1 MRVALAY
8 SGGLD
13 TTVAVKWLREK
24 YSAEVIAVAVDVGQE
39 EDFEAIEERAIAAGS
54 EKFILVDAKK
64 RFAEEF
70 ISKCI
75 MANGLYEG
83 EYPLST
89 ALARPLIA
97 EEVAKVALK
106 EGVDAVAHGC
116 TGKGNDQIR
125 MDASFSV
132 LLPGMRI
139 IAPIRE
145 WNLSRDQEMEY
156 ARKHGLPLNF
166 RESRFSIDDNL
177 WGRSIEAAELEDPWV
192 EPPWEAFKY
201 VAPPSRWPD
210 EPEEIT
216 IGFEDGIPKSI
227 NDGKM
232 DMLTL
237 IREVN
242 SMAGRHGFGIVDH
255 IEDRVIG
262 LKSREVYEV
271 PAALT
276 LIKAHMDLEKMA
288 LGRRFLEFKK
298 LVDAKWA
305 DLVYSG
311 LWHDRLREA
320 LDAFI
325 EYSQGGLTG
334 EVRVRLY
341 KGSMRILGRRCE
353 RSLYSK
359 ELITYSRES
368 MFDQRDGASFSKLW
382 TLEMKLQ
389 KLAEMGWEK
398 KRPKGA

>member
-1 MRVALAY
+1 MKVALAY

-13 TTVAVKWLREK
+13 TTVAIKWLQEK

-39 EDFEAIEERAIAAGS
+39 EDFKAIEERALAAGA

-70 ISKCI
+70 IPKCI

-132 LLPGMRI
+132 LLPDVKI

-145 WNLSRDQEMEY
+145 WNMSRDQEIEY
-156 ARKHGLPLNF
+156 AKKHGLPLDF

-177 WGRSIEAAELEDPWV
+177 WGRSIEAAELEDPWI

-201 VAPPSRWPD
+201 ISPPSEWPD
-210 EPEEIT
+210 DPDEIV
-216 IGFEDGIPKSI
+216 IGFENGCPNAI
-227 NDGKM
+227 NGRKLGM
-232 DMLTL
+232 EEL
-237 IREVN
+237 IREIN
-242 SMAGRHGFGIVDH
+242 SIAGRHGFGIVDH

-288 LGRRFLEFKK
+288 LGKRFLEFKR
-298 LVDAKWA
+298 LVDSKWA

-325 EYSQGGLTG
+325 ECSQEGLTG
-334 EVRVRLY
+334 EVRIRFY

-359 ELITYSRES
+359 ELITYSKES
-368 MFDQRDGASFSKLW
+368 MFDQRDGESFSKLW
-382 TLEMKLQ
+382 TLEMRLQ
-389 KLAEMGWEK
+389 KLAK
-398 KRPKGA
+398 SDRIKGED